1 MIVVADQQ
9 SHLPESDGA
18 FTLRSGGFHMTAL
31 RHRRL
36 AGTALL
42 AFAPLLLAQAPAPD
56 APKPATSATLAAQ
69 RGAAAALPQEDNR
82 DATFARQGFIATRTD
97 PLIKAA
103 DGRPV
108 WNLAA
113 YDWVAGAAPDT
124 VNPSLWRHIGILR
137 QHGLFQV
144 ADGIWQVRGF
154 DISNMT
160 VVRGNTGWILID
172 PLTGRETAKAA
183 MDLVNEK
190 LGQRPV
196 TAVIY
201 SHSHGDHFGGVR
213 GVVDEADVKSGK
225 VAIIAPAHF
234 MAETVSEN
242 IMAGAAMGRRVM
254 YQFGT
259 ALQPGVQGQIGSGI
273 GSGVSGAEITLIAP
287 TDTINKTGESR
298 VVDGVAMEFQIVSG
312 SEAPSELNVYIAP
325 TRTFLSSEMTT
336 CSLHNI
342 LTPRGAKVR
351 DARIWANFIDEA
363 LQTWGSR
370 SDSLISSHCWPRF
383 GTGEVTSA
391 LASNRDNYR
400 YLHDQTVRRMNK
412 GETMHEIA
420 EGLKQPPE
428 IAKDWFNHGYY
439 GTYNH
444 NSKAVYQFYLG
455 WYDGNPANLNA
466 HPPAERA
473 KRMVAAMG
481 GAKKALAAARKAFD
495 AGDYRWS
502 SDLLSQI
509 IFADPANKPA
519 RLLLADSLEQ
529 QGYQA
534 ESAIWR
540 NQFLMGAK
548 ELRQGVVARP
558 TSAQNAD
565 MIAAVSTQELLD
577 SVSTRF
583 DPLKLGGKTMGI
595 NLVMPE
601 RQETAGIELTHT
613 TMIGRMKPVAQP
625 AATITGPRRA
635 LLGLLFLKMPLAQLE
650 MMGVKVEGDRAAAE
664 AWLSAI
670 EPIPGAFNIVEP

>member
-1 MIVVADQQ
+1 
-9 SHLPESDGA
+9 
-18 FTLRSGGFHMTAL
+18 MTGL

-36 AGTALL
+36 AGTALIAL
-42 AFAPLLLAQAPAPD
+42 APLLLAQAPAPD
-56 APKPATSATLAAQ
+56 AAKPATAATLAAQ
-69 RGAAAALPQEDNR
+69 RAAAASLPQDDGR
-82 DATFARQGFIATRTD
+82 DATFAKQGFLGTRAD

-144 ADGIWQVRGF
+144 ADGVWQVRGF

-160 VVRGNTGWILID
+160 VVRGNSGWILID
-172 PLTGRETAKAA
+172 PLTGRETARAA
-183 MDLVNEK
+183 LDLVNEK
-190 LGQRPV
+190 LGKRPV

-213 GVVDEADVKSGK
+213 GVVDEADVKAGK

-242 IMAGAAMGRRVM
+242 IMAGAAMGRRVN

-259 ALQPGVQGQIGSGI
+259 GLQPGPQGQISSGI
-273 GSGVSGAEITLIAP
+273 GSAVSGSEITLISP
-287 TDTINKTGESR
+287 TDTINRTGESR
-298 VVDGVAMEFQIVSG
+298 VIDGVALEFQIVSG

-325 TRTFLSSEMTT
+325 SRTFLSAEMTT

-351 DARIWANFIDEA
+351 DARIWANYIDEA

-370 SDSLISSHCWPRF
+370 SDNLISSHCWPRF
-383 GTGEVTSA
+383 GTGEVTAA

-400 YLHDQTVRRMNK
+400 YLHDQTVRLMNQ

-420 EGLKQPPE
+420 EALKQPPQ

-466 HPPAERA
+466 YPPVERA
-473 KRMVAAMG
+473 KRLIDAIG
-481 GAKKALAAARKAFD
+481 GAKKALAAARKAFA

-509 IFADPANKPA
+509 VFADPANKPA

-540 NQFLMGAK
+540 NQFLTGAK
-548 ELRQGVVARP
+548 ELRQGVQSRP
-558 TSAQNAD
+558 SSAQSAD
-565 MIAAVSTQELLD
+565 MIAAVPTQELLD

-583 DPLKLGGKTMGI
+583 DPVKLGGRTMGI

-601 RQETAGIELTHT
+601 RQEAAGIEITQT

-625 AATITGPRRA
+625 TVTITGPRRA
-635 LLGLLFLKMPLAQLE
+635 LLGLLFMKMPLTQLE

-664 AWLSAI
+664 AWLNAI
-670 EPIPGAFNIVEP
+670 DPIPGGFKIVEP

>member
-1 MIVVADQQ
+1 
-9 SHLPESDGA
+9 
-18 FTLRSGGFHMTAL
+18 MTAL
-31 RHRRL
+31 RHHRL

-42 AFAPLLLAQAPAPD
+42 ALAPLLLAQAPAPD
-56 APKPATSATLAAQ
+56 APKPATAATLAAQ
-69 RGAAAALPQEDNR
+69 RAAAAALPQDDAR
-82 DATFARQGFIATRTD
+82 DATFARQGFLGTRAD

-113 YDWVAGAAPDT
+113 YDFVAGAAPET

-144 ADGIWQVRGF
+144 ADGVWQVRGF

-160 VVRGNTGWILID
+160 IVRGTAGWIIID
-172 PLTGRETAKAA
+172 PLTTKETARAA
-183 MDLVNEK
+183 LELVNEK

-213 GVVDEADVKSGK
+213 GVIDEVDVKAGK
-225 VAIIAPAHF
+225 VSVIAPAHF

-242 IMAGAAMGRRVM
+242 IMAGAAMGRRAN
-254 YQFGT
+254 YQFG
-259 ALQPGVQGQIGSGI
+259 AGLQPGPQGQIGSGI
-273 GSGVSGAEITLIAP
+273 GTAVSGGEITLIAP
-287 TDTINKTGESR
+287 TDTIVRTGETR
-298 VVDGVAMEFQIVSG
+298 VVDGVPMEFQIVSG
-312 SEAPSELNVYIAP
+312 SEAPSELNVYLTP

-351 DARIWANFIDEA
+351 DARIWGNYIDEA

-383 GTGEVTSA
+383 GTGEVTGS
-391 LASNRDNYR
+391 LAAQRDNYR
-400 YLHDQTVRRMNK
+400 YLHDQTVRLMNK

-420 EGLKQPPE
+420 EALKHPPE
-428 IAKDWFNHGYY
+428 LAKDWFNHGYY

-466 HPPAERA
+466 YPPAERA
-473 KRMVAAMG
+473 VRLVAAMG

-509 IFADPANKPA
+509 VFADPANRAA

-548 ELRQGVVARP
+548 ELRQGVQVRP
-558 TSAQNAD
+558 SSSQNAD
-565 MIAAVSTQELLD
+565 MIAAVPTQELLD
-577 SVSTRF
+577 SVSTRL
-583 DPLKLGGKTMGI
+583 DPSKLGGRTMGI
-595 NLVMPE
+595 NLVMPD
-601 RQETAGIELTHT
+601 RQESAGVEVTRT
-613 TMIGRMKPVAQP
+613 TMIARMTPLKQP
-625 AATITGPRRA
+625 NVTITGPRRA
-635 LLGLLFLKMPLAQLE
+635 LLALLFLKMPLAQLE
-650 MMGVKVEGDRAAAE
+650 MMGIKVEGDRAAAE
-664 AWLSAI
+664 AWLNAI
-670 EPIPGAFNIVEP
+670 EPIPAGFKIVEP

>member
-1 MIVVADQQ
+1 MI
-9 SHLPESDGA
+9 
-18 FTLRSGGFHMTAL
+18 TM

-42 AFAPLLLAQAPAPD
+42 TFAPLLLAQAPAPD
-56 APKPATSATLAAQ
+56 APKPATPATLAAQ
-69 RGAAAALPQEDNR
+69 RAAAAALPAEDNR
-82 DATFARQGFIATRTD
+82 DATFARQGFLGTRTD
-97 PLIKAA
+97 PLIKGA

-137 QHGLFQV
+137 QHGLYQV
-144 ADGIWQVRGF
+144 ADGVWQVRGF

-183 MDLVNEK
+183 LELVTEK
-190 LGQRPV
+190 LGKRPV

-213 GVVDEADVKSGK
+213 GVVDEADVKAGK

-242 IMAGAAMGRRVM
+242 IMAGAAMGRRVN

-259 ALQPGVQGQIGSGI
+259 ALQPGATGQIGSGI
-273 GSGVSGAEITLIAP
+273 GSAVSGAEITLIAP
-287 TDTINKTGESR
+287 TDTINKTGETR
-298 VVDGVAMEFQIVSG
+298 VIDGVPLEFQIVSG

-325 TRTFLSSEMTT
+325 TRTFLSAEMTT

-351 DARIWANFIDEA
+351 DARLWANYIDEA
-363 LQTWGSR
+363 LQTWGNR

-383 GTGEVTSA
+383 GTGEVSGA

-400 YLHDQTVRRMNK
+400 YLHDQTVRLMNK

-420 EGLKQPPE
+420 EALKQPPE

-455 WYDGNPANLNA
+455 WFDGNPANLNA

-473 KRMVAAMG
+473 KRVVAAIG
-481 GAKKALAAARKAFD
+481 GSKKALAAARKAFN

-509 IFADPANKPA
+509 VFADPANRAA

-548 ELRQGVVARP
+548 ELRQGILVRP
-558 TSAQNAD
+558 NSSQNAD

-583 DPLKLGGKTMGI
+583 DPVKLAGRTMGI

-601 RQETAGIELTHT
+601 RQEVAGVELTRT
-613 TMIGRMKPVAQP
+613 TMIGRLKPVDQP

-650 MMGVKVEGDRAAAE
+650 MMGVKVEGDRQAAE
-664 AWLSAI
+664 AWLNAI
-670 EPIPGAFNIVEP
+670 EPIPGGFNIVEP

>member
-1 MIVVADQQ
+1 
-9 SHLPESDGA
+9 
-18 FTLRSGGFHMTAL
+18 MTGL

-36 AGTALL
+36 AGTALIAL
-42 AFAPLLLAQAPAPD
+42 APLLLAQAPAPD
-56 APKPATSATLAAQ
+56 AAKPATAATLAAQ
-69 RGAAAALPQEDNR
+69 RAAAASLPQDDGR
-82 DATFARQGFIATRTD
+82 DATFAKQGFLGTRAD

-144 ADGIWQVRGF
+144 ADGVWQVRGF

-160 VVRGNTGWILID
+160 VVRGNSGWILID
-172 PLTGRETAKAA
+172 PLTGRETARAA
-183 MDLVNEK
+183 LDLVNEK
-190 LGQRPV
+190 LGKRPV

-213 GVVDEADVKSGK
+213 GVVDEADVKAGK

-242 IMAGAAMGRRVM
+242 IMAGAAMGRRVN

-259 ALQPGVQGQIGSGI
+259 GLQPGPQGQISSGI
-273 GSGVSGAEITLIAP
+273 GSAVSGSEITLISP
-287 TDTINKTGESR
+287 TDTINRTGESR
-298 VVDGVAMEFQIVSG
+298 VIDGVALEFQIVSG

-325 TRTFLSSEMTT
+325 SRTFLSAEMTT

-351 DARIWANFIDEA
+351 DARIWANYIDEA

-370 SDSLISSHCWPRF
+370 SDNLISSHCWPRF
-383 GTGEVTSA
+383 GTGEVTAA

-400 YLHDQTVRRMNK
+400 YLHDQTVRLMNQ

-420 EGLKQPPE
+420 EALKQPPQ

-466 HPPAERA
+466 YPPVERA
-473 KRMVAAMG
+473 KRLIDAIG
-481 GAKKALAAARKAFD
+481 GAKKALAAARKAFA

-509 IFADPANKPA
+509 VFADPANKPA

-540 NQFLMGAK
+540 NQFLTGAK
-548 ELRQGVVARP
+548 ELRQGVQSRP
-558 TSAQNAD
+558 SSAQNAD
-565 MIAAVSTQELLD
+565 MIAAVPTQELLD

-583 DPLKLGGKTMGI
+583 DPVKLGGRTMGV

-601 RQETAGIELTHT
+601 RQEAAGIEITQT

-625 AATITGPRRA
+625 TVTITGPRRA
-635 LLGLLFLKMPLAQLE
+635 LLGLLFMKMPLTQLE

-664 AWLSAI
+664 AWLNAI
-670 EPIPGAFNIVEP
+670 DPIPGGFKIVEP

>member
-1 MIVVADQQ
+1 
-9 SHLPESDGA
+9 
-18 FTLRSGGFHMTAL
+18 MTAM
-31 RHRRL
+31 RHRRFS
-36 AGTALL
+36 GTALMTL
-42 AFAPLLLAQAPAPD
+42 APLLLAQAPAPD
-56 APKPATSATLAAQ
+56 APKPASPATLAAQ
-69 RGAAAALPQEDNR
+69 RAASAALPNEDDR
-82 DATFARQGFIATRTD
+82 DSRFARQGFLGTRAD

-113 YDWVAGAAPDT
+113 YEFVAGAAPDT

-144 ADGIWQVRGF
+144 ADGVWQVRGF

-160 VVRGNTGWILID
+160 IVRGATGWIVID

-183 MDLVNEK
+183 LDLVNEK
-190 LGQRPV
+190 LGKRPV
-196 TAVIY
+196 SAVIY

-213 GVVDEADVKSGK
+213 GVVDEAEVKSGK
-225 VAIIAPAHF
+225 VAVIAPAHF

-242 IMAGAAMGRRVM
+242 IMAGAAMGRRVN

-259 ALQPGVQGQIGSGI
+259 GLPPGPQGQIGSGI
-273 GSGVSGAEITLIAP
+273 GAGVSGAEITLIAP
-287 TDTINKTGESR
+287 TDTIAKTGESR
-298 VVDGVAMEFQIVSG
+298 VVDGVPLEFQIVSG

-325 TRTFLSSEMTT
+325 TRTFLSAEMTT

-351 DARIWANFIDEA
+351 DARIWANYIDEA
-363 LQTWGSR
+363 LQTWGGR
-370 SDSLISSHCWPRF
+370 SDTLISSHCWPRF
-383 GTGEVTSA
+383 GNGEVTSA

-400 YLHDQTVRRMNK
+400 YLHDQTVRLMNK
-412 GETMHEIA
+412 GETMTEIA
-420 EGLKQPPE
+420 EALKQPPE

-466 HPPAERA
+466 YPPVERA
-473 KRMVAAMG
+473 KRVMVAMG
-481 GAKKALAAARKAFD
+481 GAKKAFAAAKKAFD

-509 IFADPANKPA
+509 VFADPANQAA
-519 RLLLADSLEQ
+519 RFLLADSLEQ

-540 NQFLMGAK
+540 NQFLSGAK
-548 ELRQGVVARP
+548 ELRQGVNVRP
-558 TSAQNAD
+558 SSTQNAD
-565 MIAAVSTQELLD
+565 MIAAVPTQELLD

-583 DPLKLGGKTMGI
+583 DPVKLGGKTMGI
-595 NLVMPE
+595 NIVMPE
-601 RQETAGIELTHT
+601 RQETAGIEITHT
-613 TMIGRMKPVAQP
+613 TMIGRMKPIAEPTV
-625 AATITGPRRA
+625 TITGPRRA
-635 LLGLLFLKMPLAQLE
+635 LLGLLFLKMPLGQLE

-664 AWLSAI
+664 AWLNAI
-670 EPIPGAFNIVEP
+670 EPIPGGFKIVEP

>member
-1 MIVVADQQ
+1 
-9 SHLPESDGA
+9 
-18 FTLRSGGFHMTAL
+18 MTGL
-31 RHRRL
+31 RHRSL
-36 AGTALL
+36 AGAALVAL
-42 AFAPLLLAQAPAPD
+42 APLLLAQAPAPD
-56 APKPATSATLAAQ
+56 APKPATAATLAAQ
-69 RGAAAALPQEDNR
+69 RAAAAALPQDDGR
-82 DATFARQGFIATRTD
+82 DATFAKQGFLGTRAD
-97 PLIKAA
+97 PLIRTA

-183 MDLVNEK
+183 LDLVNDK
-190 LGQRPV
+190 LGKRPV

-242 IMAGAAMGRRVM
+242 IMAGAAMGRRVN

-259 ALQPGVQGQIGSGI
+259 GLQPGPQGQISSGI
-273 GSGVSGAEITLIAP
+273 GSAVSGAEITLISP
-287 TDTINKTGESR
+287 SDTISKTGESR
-298 VVDGVAMEFQIVSG
+298 VVDGVALEFQIVSG

-325 TRTFLSSEMTT
+325 SRTFLSAEMTT

-351 DARIWANFIDEA
+351 DARIWASYIDEA
-363 LQTWGSR
+363 LQTWGNR

-400 YLHDQTVRRMNK
+400 YLHDQTVRLMNQ

-420 EGLKQPPE
+420 EALKQPPQ

-466 HPPAERA
+466 YPPAERA
-473 KRMVAAMG
+473 RRLIEAMG
-481 GAKKALAAARKAFD
+481 GSKKALASARKAFD
-495 AGDYRWS
+495 GGDYRWS

-509 IFADPANKPA
+509 VFADPANQAA

-540 NQFLMGAK
+540 NQFLTGAK
-548 ELRQGVVARP
+548 ELRQGVQSRP
-558 TSAQNAD
+558 SSSQNAD

-583 DPLKLGGKTMGI
+583 DPVKLGGRTMGI

-601 RQETAGIELTHT
+601 RQETAGIEMTQT

-625 AATITGPRRA
+625 VVTITGPRRA
-635 LLGLLFLKMPLAQLE
+635 LLGLLFMKIPLAQLE

-664 AWLSAI
+664 AWLGAI
-670 EPIPGAFNIVEP
+670 DPIPGGFKIVEP

>member
-1 MIVVADQQ
+1 M
-9 SHLPESDGA
+9 
-18 FTLRSGGFHMTAL
+18 
-31 RHRRL
+31 
-36 AGTALL
+36 
-42 AFAPLLLAQAPAPD
+42 
-56 APKPATSATLAAQ
+56 
-69 RGAAAALPQEDNR
+69 
-82 DATFARQGFIATRTD
+82 
-97 PLIKAA
+97 
-103 DGRPV
+103 
-108 WNLAA
+108 
-113 YDWVAGAAPDT
+113 
-124 VNPSLWRHIGILR
+124 
-137 QHGLFQV
+137 
-144 ADGIWQVRGF
+144 
-154 DISNMT
+154 
-160 VVRGNTGWILID
+160 
-172 PLTGRETAKAA
+172 
-183 MDLVNEK
+183 
-190 LGQRPV
+190 
-196 TAVIY
+196 
-201 SHSHGDHFGGVR
+201 
-213 GVVDEADVKSGK
+213 
-225 VAIIAPAHF
+225 
-234 MAETVSEN
+234 
-242 IMAGAAMGRRVM
+242 
-254 YQFGT
+254 
-259 ALQPGVQGQIGSGI
+259 
-273 GSGVSGAEITLIAP
+273 
-287 TDTINKTGESR
+287 
-298 VVDGVAMEFQIVSG
+298 
-312 SEAPSELNVYIAP
+312 
-325 TRTFLSSEMTT
+325 
-336 CSLHNI
+336 
-342 LTPRGAKVR
+342 
-351 DARIWANFIDEA
+351 
-363 LQTWGSR
+363 
-370 SDSLISSHCWPRF
+370 
-383 GTGEVTSA
+383 TSA

-481 GAKKALAAARKAFD
+481 GAKKALAAARKAFN

-509 IFADPANKPA
+509 VFADPANKPA

-548 ELRQGVVARP
+548 ELRQGVMSRP

-565 MIAAVSTQELLD
+565 MIAAVPTQELLD

-601 RQETAGIELTHT
+601 RQETAGIELTRT

-664 AWLSAI
+664 AWLNAI

>member
-1 MIVVADQQ
+1 
-9 SHLPESDGA
+9 
-18 FTLRSGGFHMTAL
+18 MTAL

-42 AFAPLLLAQAPAPD
+42 ALAPLLLAQAPAPD
-56 APKPATSATLAAQ
+56 APKPATAATLAAQ
-69 RGAAAALPQEDNR
+69 RAAAAALPQDDAR
-82 DATFARQGFIATRTD
+82 DATFARQGFLGTRAD

-113 YDWVAGAAPDT
+113 YDFVAGAAPET

-144 ADGIWQVRGF
+144 ADGVWQVRGF

-160 VVRGNTGWILID
+160 IVRGTGGWIIID
-172 PLTGRETAKAA
+172 PLTTKETARAA
-183 MDLVNEK
+183 LELVNEK

-213 GVVDEADVKSGK
+213 GVIDEADVKAGK
-225 VAIIAPAHF
+225 VSVIAPAHF

-242 IMAGAAMGRRVM
+242 IMAGAAMGRRAN
-254 YQFGT
+254 YQFG
-259 ALQPGVQGQIGSGI
+259 AGLQPGPQGQIGSGI
-273 GSGVSGAEITLIAP
+273 GTAVSGGEITLIAP
-287 TDTINKTGESR
+287 TDTIVRTGETR
-298 VVDGVAMEFQIVSG
+298 VVDGVPMEFQIVSG
-312 SEAPSELNVYIAP
+312 SEAPSELNVYLTP

-351 DARIWANFIDEA
+351 DARIWGNYIDEA

-383 GTGEVTSA
+383 GTGEVTGS
-391 LASNRDNYR
+391 LAAQRDNYR
-400 YLHDQTVRRMNK
+400 YLHDQTVRLMNK

-420 EGLKQPPE
+420 EALKHPPE
-428 IAKDWFNHGYY
+428 LAKDWFNHGYY

-466 HPPAERA
+466 YPPAERA
-473 KRMVAAMG
+473 VRLVAAMG

-509 IFADPANKPA
+509 VFADPANRAA

-548 ELRQGVVARP
+548 ELRQGVQVRP
-558 TSAQNAD
+558 SSSQNAD
-565 MIAAVSTQELLD
+565 MIAAVPTQELLD

-583 DPLKLGGKTMGI
+583 DPGKLGGRTMGI

-601 RQETAGIELTHT
+601 RQETAGVEVTRT
-613 TMIGRMKPVAQP
+613 TMIARMTPLKQP
-625 AATITGPRRA
+625 SVTITGPRRA
-635 LLGLLFLKMPLAQLE
+635 LLALLFLKMPLAQLE
-650 MMGVKVEGDRAAAE
+650 MMGIKVEGDRAAAE
-664 AWLSAI
+664 AWLNAI
-670 EPIPGAFNIVEP
+670 EPIPGGFKIVEP

>member
-1 MIVVADQQ
+1 
-9 SHLPESDGA
+9 
-18 FTLRSGGFHMTAL
+18 MTGL
-31 RHRRL
+31 RHRRF
-36 AGTALL
+36 AGTALIAL
-42 AFAPLLLAQAPAPD
+42 APLLLAQAPAPE
-56 APKPATSATLAAQ
+56 APKPATPATLAAQ
-69 RGAAAALPQEDNR
+69 RAAAAALPQDDGR
-82 DATFARQGFIATRTD
+82 DATFAKQGFLGTRAD
-97 PLIKAA
+97 PLTKAA

-144 ADGIWQVRGF
+144 ADGVWQVRGF

-172 PLTGRETAKAA
+172 PLTGRETARAA
-183 MDLVNEK
+183 LDLVNEK
-190 LGQRPV
+190 LGKRPV

-213 GVVDEADVKSGK
+213 GVVDEADVKAGR

-242 IMAGAAMGRRVM
+242 IMAGAAMGRRVN

-259 ALQPGVQGQIGSGI
+259 GLQPGPQGQISSGI
-273 GSGVSGAEITLIAP
+273 GPAVSGAEITLISP

-298 VVDGVAMEFQIVSG
+298 VVDGVPLEFQIVSG

-325 TRTFLSSEMTT
+325 SRTFLSAEMTT

-351 DARIWANFIDEA
+351 DARIWANYIDEA
-363 LQTWGSR
+363 LQTWGGR

-383 GTGEVTSA
+383 GTGEVTGA

-400 YLHDQTVRRMNK
+400 YLHDQTVRLMNQ

-420 EGLKQPPE
+420 EALKQPPQ

-473 KRMVAAMG
+473 KRLIDAMG
-481 GAKKALAAARKAFD
+481 GANKALAAARKAFA

-509 IFADPANKPA
+509 VFADPANKPA

-540 NQFLMGAK
+540 NQFLTGAK
-548 ELRQGVVARP
+548 ELRQGVQSRP
-558 TSAQNAD
+558 SSAQNAD
-565 MIAAVSTQELLD
+565 MIAAVPTQELLD

-583 DPLKLGGKTMGI
+583 DPVKLGGRTMAI

-601 RQETAGIELTHT
+601 RQETAGIEITQT
-613 TMIGRMKPVAQP
+613 TMIGRMKPMAQP
-625 AATITGPRRA
+625 AVTITGPRRA
-635 LLGLLFLKMPLAQLE
+635 LLSLLFLKMPLAQLE

-664 AWLSAI
+664 AWLNAI
-670 EPIPGAFNIVEP
+670 DPIPGGFKIVEP

>member
-1 MIVVADQQ
+1 
-9 SHLPESDGA
+9 
-18 FTLRSGGFHMTAL
+18 MTAL

-82 DATFARQGFIATRTD
+82 DATFARQGFIATRAD

-298 VVDGVAMEFQIVSG
+298 VVDGVPMEFQIVSG

-509 IFADPANKPA
+509 VFADPADKPA

-548 ELRQGVVARP
+548 ELRQGVMSRP

-565 MIAAVSTQELLD
+565 MIAAVPTQELLD

-601 RQETAGIELTHT
+601 RQETAGIELTRT

-664 AWLSAI
+664 AWLNAI

>member
-1 MIVVADQQ
+1 MK
-9 SHLPESDGA
+9 E
-18 FTLRSGGFHMTAL
+18 L

-56 APKPATSATLAAQ
+56 APKPATAATLAAQ
-69 RGAAAALPQEDNR
+69 RAAAAALPQEDGR
-82 DATFARQGFIATRTD
+82 DADFAQRGFLGTRTD
-97 PLIKAA
+97 PIIKAA

-113 YDWVAGAAPDT
+113 YDFVAGAVPDT

-137 QHGLFQV
+137 KHGLYQV
-144 ADGIWQVRGF
+144 ADGVWQVRGF

-160 VVRGNTGWILID
+160 VIRGATGWIVVD
-172 PLTGRETAKAA
+172 PLTGRENARAA
-183 MDLVNEK
+183 IELVNEK
-190 LGQRPV
+190 FGKRPV

-213 GVVDEADVKSGK
+213 GLADEADVKAGK

-242 IMAGAAMGRRVM
+242 VIAGAAMGRRAT
-254 YQFGT
+254 YQFGGG
-259 ALQPGVQGQIGSGI
+259 LVPGPQGQIGSGI
-273 GSGVSGAEITLIAP
+273 GPALSGGEVTLIAP
-287 TDTINKTGESR
+287 TDTINRTGETR

-351 DARIWANFIDEA
+351 DARIWSQYIDEA
-363 LQTWGSR
+363 LQNWGNR

-383 GTGEVTSA
+383 GTGEVAGSLTA
-391 LASNRDNYR
+391 QRDNYR
-400 YLHDQTVRRMNK
+400 YLHDQTVRLMNK

-420 EGLKQPPE
+420 EALPQPAE
-428 IAKDWFNHGYY
+428 LAGNWFNRGYY
-439 GTYNH
+439 GTFSH
-444 NSKAVYQFYLG
+444 NSKAIYQFYLG

-466 HPPAERA
+466 HPPAERG
-473 KRMVAAMG
+473 KRLVAAIG
-481 GAKKALAAARKAFD
+481 GPRKALAAARKAFND
-495 AGDYRWS
+495 GDYRWA

-509 IFADPANKPA
+509 VFADPANREA
-519 RLLLADSLEQ
+519 RLLLADSFEQ

-540 NQFLMGAK
+540 NQFLTGAK
-548 ELRQGVVARP
+548 ELRQGVIARP
-558 TSAQNAD
+558 SSADNAD
-565 MIAAVSTQELLD
+565 MIAAVPTQELLD
-577 SVSTRF
+577 SVATRF
-583 DPLKLGGKTMGI
+583 DPTKLGGRTMAI

-601 RQETAGIELTHT
+601 RQETAGVEVTRSA
-613 TMIGRMKPVAQP
+613 MIGRMKPLAQP
-625 AATITGPRRA
+625 NVTITAPRRA
-635 LLGLLFLKMPLAQLE
+635 VLALLYMKMPLAQLE
-650 MMGVKVEGDRAAAE
+650 MMGVKVEGDRTAAE
-664 AWLSAI
+664 AWLNAI
-670 EPIPGAFNIVEP
+670 DPMPGAFPIVAP

>member
-1 MIVVADQQ
+1 
-9 SHLPESDGA
+9 
-18 FTLRSGGFHMTAL
+18 MTAL

-42 AFAPLLLAQAPAPD
+42 AFAPLLLAQAQAQAPAPD

-69 RGAAAALPQEDNR
+69 RGAAAALPQDDNR
-82 DATFARQGFIATRTD
+82 DATFARQGFIATRSD

-137 QHGLFQV
+137 QHGLFRV

-183 MDLVNEK
+183 MDLVNEQ

-213 GVVDEADVKSGK
+213 GVADEADVKAGK

-259 ALQPGVQGQIGSGI
+259 ALQPGAQGQISSGI

-287 TDTINKTGESR
+287 TDTINKSGESR
-298 VVDGVAMEFQIVSG
+298 VIDGVPMEFQIVSG
-312 SEAPSELNVYIAP
+312 SEAPSELNVYVAP
-325 TRTFLSSEMTT
+325 SRTFLSAEMTT

-400 YLHDQTVRRMNK
+400 YLHDQTVRLMNK
-412 GETMHEIA
+412 GGTMHEIA

-466 HPPAERA
+466 HPPVERA
-473 KRMVAAMG
+473 RRMVAAMG
-481 GAKKALAAARKAFD
+481 GAKKALAAARKAFA

-509 IFADPANKPA
+509 VFTDPANKPA

-534 ESAIWR
+534 ESAIWC

-565 MIAAVSTQELLD
+565 MIAAVPTQELLD

>member
-1 MIVVADQQ
+1 
-9 SHLPESDGA
+9 
-18 FTLRSGGFHMTAL
+18 MTAL

-36 AGTALL
+36 AGTALIV
-42 AFAPLLLAQAPAPD
+42 FAPLLLAQAPAPD
-56 APKPATSATLAAQ
+56 APKPATAATLAAQ
-69 RGAAAALPQEDNR
+69 RAAAASLPQDDGR
-82 DATFARQGFIATRTD
+82 DATFAKQGFLGTRAD
-97 PLIKAA
+97 PLIKSA

-144 ADGIWQVRGF
+144 ADGVWQVRGF

-172 PLTGRETAKAA
+172 PLTGRETARAA
-183 MDLVNEK
+183 LDLVNDR
-190 LGQRPV
+190 LGKRPV

-213 GVVDEADVKSGK
+213 GVVDEADVKAGK

-234 MAETVSEN
+234 MVETVSEN
-242 IMAGAAMGRRVM
+242 IMAGAAMGRRVN

-259 ALQPGVQGQIGSGI
+259 GLQPGPQGQISSGI
-273 GSGVSGAEITLIAP
+273 GSAVSGAEITLISP
-287 TDTINKTGESR
+287 TDTISKTGESR
-298 VVDGVAMEFQIVSG
+298 VVDGVPLEFQIVSG

-325 TRTFLSSEMTT
+325 TRTFLSAEMTT

-351 DARIWANFIDEA
+351 DARIWANYIDEA
-363 LQTWGSR
+363 LQTWGAR

-400 YLHDQTVRRMNK
+400 YLHDQTVRLMNQ

-420 EGLKQPPE
+420 EALKQPPQ

-439 GTYNH
+439 GTYSH

-455 WYDGNPANLNA
+455 WYDGNPSNLNA
-466 HPPAERA
+466 YPPVERA
-473 KRMVAAMG
+473 KRLIDAMG
-481 GAKKALAAARKAFD
+481 GPKKALAAARKAFD

-502 SDLLSQI
+502 SDLLSQVV
-509 IFADPANKPA
+509 FADPANKPA

-540 NQFLMGAK
+540 NQFLTGAK
-548 ELRQGVVARP
+548 ELRQGVQSRP
-558 TSAQNAD
+558 SSAQNAD

-583 DPLKLGGKTMGI
+583 DPTKLGGRTMGI

-601 RQETAGIELTHT
+601 RQETAGIEITQT
-613 TMIGRMKPVAQP
+613 TMIGRMKPIAQP
-625 AATITGPRRA
+625 AVTITGPRRA
-635 LLGLLFLKMPLAQLE
+635 LLGLLFMKMPLAQLE

-664 AWLSAI
+664 AWLNAI
-670 EPIPGAFNIVEP
+670 DPIPSGFKIVEP

>member
-1 MIVVADQQ
+1 
-9 SHLPESDGA
+9 
-18 FTLRSGGFHMTAL
+18 MTAL

-56 APKPATSATLAAQ
+56 APKAATAATLAAQ
-69 RGAAAALPQEDNR
+69 RAAAAALPKDDER
-82 DATFARQGFIATRTD
+82 DVSFARQGFLGTRAD
-97 PLIKAA
+97 PLIKTA

-108 WNLAA
+108 WSLAA

-144 ADGIWQVRGF
+144 ADGVWQVRGF

-172 PLTGRETAKAA
+172 PLTGRETARAA
-183 MDLVNEK
+183 LDLVNEK
-190 LGQRPV
+190 LGKRAV
-196 TAVIY
+196 TAVVY

-213 GVVDEADVKSGK
+213 GVVDEADVKAGK

-259 ALQPGVQGQIGSGI
+259 MLSPGARGQIGSGI
-273 GSGVSGAEITLIAP
+273 GAGVSGAEITLIAP
-287 TDTINKTGESR
+287 TDTIGKTGESR
-298 VVDGVAMEFQIVSG
+298 VVDGVPMEFQIVSG

-325 TRTFLSSEMTT
+325 TRTFLSAEMTT

-351 DARIWANFIDEA
+351 DARIWANYIDEA
-363 LQTWGSR
+363 LQTWGGR

-383 GTGEVTSA
+383 GTGEVTGA

-400 YLHDQTVRRMNK
+400 YLHDQTVRLMNK

-420 EGLKQPPE
+420 EELKQPPE

-455 WYDGNPANLNA
+455 WYDSNPANLNA

-473 KRMVAAMG
+473 KRLVAAIG
-481 GAKKALAAARKAFD
+481 GSKKALAAARKSFD

-502 SDLLSQI
+502 SDLLSQVV
-509 IFADPANKPA
+509 FADPANKAA

-558 TSAQNAD
+558 SSAQNAD

-583 DPLKLGGKTMGI
+583 DPIKLGGRTMGI

-601 RQETAGIELTHT
+601 RQETVGVELTRT

-635 LLGLLFLKMPLAQLE
+635 LLGLLFLKLPLAQLE
-650 MMGVKVEGDRAAAE
+650 MMGVKVEGDRAAVE
-664 AWLSAI
+664 AWLNAI
-670 EPIPGAFNIVEP
+670 EPIPGAFNIIEP

>member
-1 MIVVADQQ
+1 
-9 SHLPESDGA
+9 
-18 FTLRSGGFHMTAL
+18 MTAL

-42 AFAPLLLAQAPAPD
+42 AFAPLLLAQAQAQAPAPD

-69 RGAAAALPQEDNR
+69 RGAAAALPQDDNR
-82 DATFARQGFIATRTD
+82 DATFARQGFIATRSD

-137 QHGLFQV
+137 QHGLFRV

-183 MDLVNEK
+183 MDLVNEQ

-213 GVVDEADVKSGK
+213 GVADEADVKAGK

-259 ALQPGVQGQIGSGI
+259 ALQPGAQGQISSGI

-287 TDTINKTGESR
+287 TDTINKSGESR
-298 VVDGVAMEFQIVSG
+298 VIDGVPMEFQIVSG
-312 SEAPSELNVYIAP
+312 SEAPSELNVYVAP
-325 TRTFLSSEMTT
+325 SRTFLSAEMTT

-400 YLHDQTVRRMNK
+400 YLHDQTVRLMNK
-412 GETMHEIA
+412 GGTMHEIA

-466 HPPAERA
+466 HPPVERA
-473 KRMVAAMG
+473 RRMVAAMG
-481 GAKKALAAARKAFD
+481 GAKKALAAARKAFA

-509 IFADPANKPA
+509 VFTDPANKPA

-565 MIAAVSTQELLD
+565 MIAAVPTQELLD

>member
-1 MIVVADQQ
+1 
-9 SHLPESDGA
+9 
-18 FTLRSGGFHMTAL
+18 MTAL

-42 AFAPLLLAQAPAPD
+42 AFAPLLLAQAPAPY
-56 APKPATSATLAAQ
+56 ASKAATAATLAAQ
-69 RGAAAALPQEDNR
+69 RAAAAALPKDDER
-82 DATFARQGFIATRTD
+82 DVSFAHQGFLGTRAD
-97 PLIKAA
+97 PLIKTA

-144 ADGIWQVRGF
+144 ADGVWQVRGF

-172 PLTGRETAKAA
+172 PLTGRETARAA
-183 MDLVNEK
+183 LDLVNEK
-190 LGQRPV
+190 LGKRPV
-196 TAVIY
+196 TAVVY

-213 GVVDEADVKSGK
+213 GVVDEADVKAGK

-259 ALQPGVQGQIGSGI
+259 MLSPGAQGQIGSGI
-273 GSGVSGAEITLIAP
+273 GAGVSGAEITLIAP
-287 TDTINKTGESR
+287 TDTIGKTGESR
-298 VVDGVAMEFQIVSG
+298 VVDGVPMEFQIVSG

-325 TRTFLSSEMTT
+325 TRTFLSAEMTT

-351 DARIWANFIDEA
+351 DARIWANYIDEA
-363 LQTWGSR
+363 LQTWGGR

-383 GTGEVTSA
+383 GTGEVTGA

-400 YLHDQTVRRMNK
+400 YLHDQTVRLMNK

-420 EGLKQPPE
+420 EELKQPPE

-455 WYDGNPANLNA
+455 WYDSNPANLNA

-473 KRMVAAMG
+473 KRLVAAIG
-481 GAKKALAAARKAFD
+481 GSKKALAAARKSFD

-502 SDLLSQI
+502 SDLLSQVV
-509 IFADPANKPA
+509 FADPANKAA

-558 TSAQNAD
+558 SSAQNAD

-583 DPLKLGGKTMGI
+583 DPIKLGGRTMGI

-601 RQETAGIELTHT
+601 RQETVGVELTRT

-635 LLGLLFLKMPLAQLE
+635 LLGLLFLKLPLAQLE
-650 MMGVKVEGDRAAAE
+650 MMGVKVEGDRAAVE
-664 AWLSAI
+664 AWLNAI
-670 EPIPGAFNIVEP
+670 EPIPGAFNIIEP

>member
-1 MIVVADQQ
+1 
-9 SHLPESDGA
+9 
-18 FTLRSGGFHMTAL
+18 MTGL

-36 AGTALL
+36 AGTALIAL
-42 AFAPLLLAQAPAPD
+42 APLLLAQAPAPD
-56 APKPATSATLAAQ
+56 AAKPATAATLAAQ
-69 RGAAAALPQEDNR
+69 RAAAASLPQDDGR
-82 DATFARQGFIATRTD
+82 DATFAKQGFLGTRAD

-144 ADGIWQVRGF
+144 ADGVWQVRGF

-160 VVRGNTGWILID
+160 VVRGNSGWILID
-172 PLTGRETAKAA
+172 PLTGRETARAA
-183 MDLVNEK
+183 LDLVNEK
-190 LGQRPV
+190 LGKRPV

-213 GVVDEADVKSGK
+213 GVVDEADVKAGK

-242 IMAGAAMGRRVM
+242 IMAGAAMGRRVN

-259 ALQPGVQGQIGSGI
+259 GLQPGPQGQISSGI
-273 GSGVSGAEITLIAP
+273 GSAVSGSEITLISP
-287 TDTINKTGESR
+287 TDTINRTGESR
-298 VVDGVAMEFQIVSG
+298 VIDGVALEFQIVSG

-325 TRTFLSSEMTT
+325 SRTFLSAEMTT

-351 DARIWANFIDEA
+351 DARIWANYIDEA

-370 SDSLISSHCWPRF
+370 SDNLISSHCWPRF
-383 GTGEVTSA
+383 GTGDVTAA

-400 YLHDQTVRRMNK
+400 YLHDQTVRLMNQ

-420 EGLKQPPE
+420 EALKQPPQ

-466 HPPAERA
+466 YPPVERA
-473 KRMVAAMG
+473 KRLIDAIG
-481 GAKKALAAARKAFD
+481 GAKKALAAARKAFA

-509 IFADPANKPA
+509 VFADPANKPA

-540 NQFLMGAK
+540 NQFLTGAK
-548 ELRQGVVARP
+548 ELRQGVQSRP
-558 TSAQNAD
+558 SSAQNAD
-565 MIAAVSTQELLD
+565 MIAAVPTQELLD

-583 DPLKLGGKTMGI
+583 DPVKLGGRTMGI

-601 RQETAGIELTHT
+601 RQEAAGIEITQT

-625 AATITGPRRA
+625 TVTITGPRRA
-635 LLGLLFLKMPLAQLE
+635 LLGLLFMKMPLTQLE

-664 AWLSAI
+664 AWLNAI
-670 EPIPGAFNIVEP
+670 DPIPGGFKIVEP

>member
-1 MIVVADQQ
+1 
-9 SHLPESDGA
+9 
-18 FTLRSGGFHMTAL
+18 MTVL
-31 RHRRL
+31 RHRRF

-56 APKPATSATLAAQ
+56 APKPASAATLAAQ
-69 RGAAAALPQEDNR
+69 RAAAAALPQDDAR
-82 DATFARQGFIATRTD
+82 DATFARQGFLGTRAD

-103 DGRPV
+103 DGRTV
-108 WNLAA
+108 WNLGA
-113 YDWVAGAAPDT
+113 YDFVAGAAPET

-144 ADGIWQVRGF
+144 ADGVWQVRGF

-160 VVRGNTGWILID
+160 IVRGTAGWIIID
-172 PLTGRETAKAA
+172 PLTTKETARAA
-183 MDLVNEK
+183 LELVNEK
-190 LGQRPV
+190 LGKRPV

-213 GVVDEADVKSGK
+213 GVIDEAEVKAGK
-225 VAIIAPAHF
+225 VSVIAPAHF

-242 IMAGAAMGRRVM
+242 VMAGAAMGRRAN
-254 YQFGT
+254 YQFG
-259 ALQPGVQGQIGSGI
+259 AGLQPGPQGQIGSGI
-273 GSGVSGAEITLIAP
+273 GTAVSGGEITLIAP
-287 TDTINKTGESR
+287 TDTIARTGETR
-298 VVDGVAMEFQIVSG
+298 VVDGVPMEFQIVSG
-312 SEAPSELNVYIAP
+312 SEAPSELNVYLAP
-325 TRTFLSSEMTT
+325 TRTFLSSEMST

-351 DARIWANFIDEA
+351 DARIWGNYIDEA
-363 LQTWGSR
+363 LQTWGNR

-383 GTGEVTSA
+383 GTGEVTGA
-391 LASNRDNYR
+391 LAAQRDNYR
-400 YLHDQTVRRMNK
+400 YLHDQTVRLMNK

-420 EGLKQPPE
+420 EALKHPPE
-428 IAKDWFNHGYY
+428 LAKDWFNHGYY

-466 HPPAERA
+466 YPPVERA
-473 KRMVAAMG
+473 VRMVAAMG

-509 IFADPANKPA
+509 VFADPANQAA

-548 ELRQGVVARP
+548 ELRQGVQVRP
-558 TSAQNAD
+558 STSQNAD
-565 MIAAVSTQELLD
+565 MIAAVPTQELLD

-583 DPLKLGGKTMGI
+583 DPAKLAGRTMGI

-601 RQETAGIELTHT
+601 RQESAGVEITRT
-613 TMIGRMKPVAQP
+613 TMIARMAPVKQP
-625 AATITGPRRA
+625 TVTITAPRRA
-635 LLGLLFLKMPLAQLE
+635 LLALLFLKMPLAQLE

-664 AWLSAI
+664 AWLNAI
-670 EPIPGAFNIVEP
+670 EPIPAGFKIVEP

>member
-1 MIVVADQQ
+1 
-9 SHLPESDGA
+9 
-18 FTLRSGGFHMTAL
+18 MTVL
-31 RHRRL
+31 RHRRF

-56 APKPATSATLAAQ
+56 APKPASAATLAAQ
-69 RGAAAALPQEDNR
+69 RAAAAALPQDDAR
-82 DATFARQGFIATRTD
+82 DATFARQGFLGTRAD

-103 DGRPV
+103 DGRTV

-113 YDWVAGAAPDT
+113 YDFVAGAAPET

-144 ADGIWQVRGF
+144 ADGVWQVRGF

-160 VVRGNTGWILID
+160 IVRGSTGWILID
-172 PLTGRETAKAA
+172 PLTTRETARAA
-183 MDLVNEK
+183 LELVNEK
-190 LGQRPV
+190 LGKRPV

-213 GVVDEADVKSGK
+213 GVIDEAEVKAGK
-225 VAIIAPAHF
+225 VSVIAPAHF

-242 IMAGAAMGRRVM
+242 VMAGAAMGRRAN
-254 YQFGT
+254 YQFG
-259 ALQPGVQGQIGSGI
+259 AGLQPGPQGQIGSGI
-273 GSGVSGAEITLIAP
+273 GTAVSGGEITLIAP
-287 TDTINKTGESR
+287 TDTIARTGETR
-298 VVDGVAMEFQIVSG
+298 VVDGVPMEFQIVSG
-312 SEAPSELNVYIAP
+312 SEAPSELNVYLAP
-325 TRTFLSSEMTT
+325 TRTFLSSEMST
-336 CSLHNI
+336 CSQHNI

-351 DARIWANFIDEA
+351 DARIWGNYIDEA
-363 LQTWGSR
+363 LQTWGNR

-383 GTGEVTSA
+383 GTGEVTGA
-391 LASNRDNYR
+391 LAAQRDNYR
-400 YLHDQTVRRMNK
+400 YLHDQTVRLMNK

-420 EGLKQPPE
+420 EALKHPPE
-428 IAKDWFNHGYY
+428 LAKDWFNHGYY

-466 HPPAERA
+466 YPPVERA
-473 KRMVAAMG
+473 VRMVAAMG

-509 IFADPANKPA
+509 VFADPANQPA

-548 ELRQGVVARP
+548 ELRQGVQVRP
-558 TSAQNAD
+558 STSQNAD
-565 MIAAVSTQELLD
+565 MIAAVPTQELLD

-583 DPLKLGGKTMGI
+583 DPAKLAGRTMGI

-601 RQETAGIELTHT
+601 RQESAGVEITRT
-613 TMIGRMKPVAQP
+613 TMIARMAPVKQP
-625 AATITGPRRA
+625 TVTITAPRRA
-635 LLGLLFLKMPLAQLE
+635 LLALLFLKMPLPQLE

-664 AWLSAI
+664 AWLNAI
-670 EPIPGAFNIVEP
+670 EPIPAGFKIVEP

>member
-1 MIVVADQQ
+1 M
-9 SHLPESDGA
+9 
-18 FTLRSGGFHMTAL
+18 
-31 RHRRL
+31 
-36 AGTALL
+36 
-42 AFAPLLLAQAPAPD
+42 
-56 APKPATSATLAAQ
+56 
-69 RGAAAALPQEDNR
+69 PQDDNR
-82 DATFARQGFIATRTD
+82 DATFARQGFLGTRSD

-137 QHGLFQV
+137 QHGLYQV
-144 ADGIWQVRGF
+144 AEGVWQVRGF

-213 GVVDEADVKSGK
+213 GVVDEADVKAGK

-259 ALQPGVQGQIGSGI
+259 ALQPGTQGQIGSGI
-273 GSGVSGAEITLIAP
+273 GAGVSGAEITLIAP

-298 VVDGVAMEFQIVSG
+298 VVDGVTLEFQIVSG
-312 SEAPSELNVYIAP
+312 SEAPSELNVYVAP
-325 TRTFLSSEMTT
+325 SRTFLSAEMTT

-351 DARIWANFIDEA
+351 DARIWANYIDEA
-363 LQTWGSR
+363 LQTWGNR

-383 GTGEVTSA
+383 GTAEVTSA

-400 YLHDQTVRRMNK
+400 YLHDQTVRLMNK
-412 GETMHEIA
+412 GGTMHEIA

-466 HPPAERA
+466 HPPVERA
-473 KRMVAAMG
+473 KRMVEAIG
-481 GAKKALAAARKAFD
+481 GATKALAAARKAFA

-509 IFADPANKPA
+509 VFADPANKPA

-583 DPLKLGGKTMGI
+583 DPLKLGGRTLGI

-601 RQETAGIELTHT
+601 RQETAGIEVTRT

-664 AWLSAI
+664 AWLNAI

>member
-1 MIVVADQQ
+1 
-9 SHLPESDGA
+9 
-18 FTLRSGGFHMTAL
+18 MTAL

-36 AGTALL
+36 AGTALF

-56 APKPATSATLAAQ
+56 APKPATAATLAAQ
-69 RGAAAALPQEDNR
+69 RAAAAALPKDDER
-82 DATFARQGFIATRTD
+82 DVTFARQGYLGTRAD

-137 QHGLFQV
+137 QHGLYQV
-144 ADGIWQVRGF
+144 AEGVWQVRGF

-160 VVRGNTGWILID
+160 VVRGTTGWILID

-183 MDLVNEK
+183 LDLVNEK

-213 GVVDEADVKSGK
+213 GVVDEADVKAGK

-242 IMAGAAMGRRVM
+242 IMAGAAMGRRVN

-259 ALQPGVQGQIGSGI
+259 ALQPGIKGQIGSGI
-273 GSGVSGAEITLIAP
+273 GAGVSGAEITLIAP

-298 VVDGVAMEFQIVSG
+298 VVDGVTLEFQIVSG
-312 SEAPSELNVYIAP
+312 SEAPSELNVYVAP

-351 DARIWANFIDEA
+351 DARIWANYIDEA
-363 LQTWGSR
+363 LQIWGNR

-383 GTGEVTSA
+383 GTAEVTSA

-400 YLHDQTVRRMNK
+400 YLHDQTVRLMNK
-412 GETMHEIA
+412 GETMVEIA
-420 EGLKQPPE
+420 EALKQPPE

-455 WYDGNPANLNA
+455 WYDSNPANLNA
-466 HPPAERA
+466 HPPVERA
-473 KRMVAAMG
+473 KRTVAAIG

-502 SDLLSQI
+502 SDLLSQVV
-509 IFADPANKPA
+509 FADPANKPA

-548 ELRQGVVARP
+548 ELRQGILVRP

-583 DPLKLGGKTMGI
+583 DPLKLGGKTLGI

-601 RQETAGIELTHT
+601 RQEVAGIEVTRT

-664 AWLSAI
+664 AWLNAI